1 VDDVACGRRVAKLY
15 QFGRYFRCRQCHR
28 LAYSSQSE
36 GTEHRAR
43 RRANKIRE
51 RLGVEPGTAAPFPQK
66 PPNMR
71 QSTYERLR
79 NKALDDEMTANEMQI
94 ERLLAWLN
102 RSGNK
107 REFW

>member
-1 VDDVACGRRVAKLY
+1 MPNNMHYVSVAIKTNGMLLRFC
-15 QFGRYFRCRQCHR
+15 
-28 LAYSSQSE
+28 AYRASRFSTLSE
-36 GTEHRAR
+36 GKEDRAR

-51 RLGVEPGTAAPFPQK
+51 RLGGEPERAAPFPQK
-66 PPNMR
+66 PPSMR

-79 NKALDDEMTANEMQI
+79 NKAFDDEMTANETQI

-102 RSGNK
+102 KSGNK

>member
-1 VDDVACGRRVAKLY
+1 MVVAESFARRACEIILSNSG
-15 QFGRYFRCRQCHR
+15 QPPSGGP
-28 LAYSSQSE
+28 SSQSE
-36 GTEHRAR
+36 GKEDRAR

-51 RLGVEPGTAAPFPQK
+51 RLGGEPERAAPFPQK
-66 PPNMR
+66 PPSMR

-79 NKALDDEMTANEMQI
+79 NKAFDDETTANEMQI

-102 RSGNK
+102 KSGNK